1 MKKRSL
7 MRAFSAAVATVLISS
22 GLLVGA
28 AATAN
33 AEPTPPENKDLIGCL
48 LELKLAECLTG
59 DSDLLGTGVV
69 GEPLTLVEPL
79 FELLPVNLLGL
90 LSTDITWLC
99 DGVEIPGTEGLTEL
113 VPTEAME
120 GCEVAVQTVTTLL
133 GFIPLTLV
141 TDLIGITGGDEE
153 PELPATLQEVL
164 TENPV
169 LSGSGDIGDPLT
181 LTKPVFGLLEPALQL
196 LLDTDITWLCDDVPI
211 PGADGLQFVPTE
223 VQAGCEMTVKVVT
236 TLLDLLPLELLTNII
251 NVDEEP
257 DPVEEQLTASVLPK
271 ISGANKVG
279 GILSIDPGKWLGGT
293 DLVTPLFDYQWYNAS
308 GPIPG
313 AVGAQY
319 VPKLADAGRP
329 LAATVT
335 AKLTGFLQGLGI
347 TNVVKVAKAKSKTR
361 LSKAG
366 GKLVA
371 LKVGPGAAHPT
382 GKVKLMKGAK
392 LLKVYKLR
400 AADNGKRIVRL
411 PKLKKG
417 VHKIRAVYKGN
428 KALKGSKSKVLRL
441 VLR

>member
-7 MRAFSAAVATVLISS
+7 TRAFSAAVATVLISS

-33 AEPTPPENKDLIGCL
+33 ADPTPPQDKDVIQCL
-48 LELKLAECLTG
+48 LSLDLANCLTG

-79 FELLPVNLLGL
+79 FNLLPGDLLGL

-113 VPTEAME
+113 IPSEALA
-120 GCEVAVQTVTTLL
+120 GCDVAVQTVTTLL
-133 GFIPLTLV
+133 GFLPLTLV

-153 PELPATLQEVL
+153 PEPPATLLEVL
-164 TENPV
+164 TDNPV

-181 LTKPVFGLLEPALQL
+181 LTKPVFDLVPALQA
-196 LLDTDITWLCDDVPI
+196 LLDTDITWLCDGVPI
-211 PGADGLQFVPTE
+211 PGAEGLQFTPTE
-223 VQAGCEMTVKVVT
+223 VQAGCEMTVKVIT

-251 NVDEEP
+251 DIDEEP

-293 DLVTPLFDYQWYNAS
+293 DLVTPLFDYQWYNAA

-347 TNVVKVAKAKSKTR
+347 TNVVKVAKAKSKTK

-411 PKLKKG
+411 PKLSKG

-428 KALKGSKSKVLRL
+428 KALKGSKSKVLRV

>member
-7 MRAFSAAVATVLISS
+7 TRAFSAAVATVLISS

-33 AEPTPPENKDLIGCL
+33 AEPTPPQDKDVIQCL
-48 LELKLAECLTG
+48 LSLDLANCLTG

-79 FELLPVNLLGL
+79 FNLLPGDLLGL

-99 DGVEIPGTEGLTEL
+99 DGVEIPGTAGLTEL
-113 VPTEAME
+113 IPSESLV

-141 TDLIGITGGDEE
+141 TDLIGITG
-153 PELPATLQEVL
+153 
-164 TENPV
+164 
-169 LSGSGDIGDPLT
+169 
-181 LTKPVFGLLEPALQL
+181 
-196 LLDTDITWLCDDVPI
+196 
-211 PGADGLQFVPTE
+211 
-223 VQAGCEMTVKVVT
+223 
-236 TLLDLLPLELLTNII
+236 
-251 NVDEEP
+251 DEEP
-257 DPVEEQLTASVLPK
+257 DPEDQLTPSVVPS

-279 GILSIDPGKWLGGT
+279 GLLSIDPGKWLGGT
-293 DLVTPLFDYQWYNAS
+293 DLVTPLFDYQWYNAA

-313 AVGAQY
+313 AVGAKY

-335 AKLTGFLQGLGI
+335 AKLTGFLDGLGI
-347 TNVVKVAKAKSKTR
+347 TNVVKVAKAKSKTK

-366 GKLVA
+366 GKRVSF
-371 LKVGPGAAHPT
+371 KVGPKAAHPT

-392 LLKVYKLR
+392 VLKVYKLR

-411 PKLKKG
+411 PKLSKG
-417 VHKIRAVYKGN
+417 VHKIRAAYKGN
-428 KALKGSKSKVLRL
+428 KALKGSKSKVLRV